1 MSFLLSDLRR
11 WEKVAARRVRT
22 PRTLFRK
29 SMANDGKDALSIL
42 TWNIFFQGG
51 MSLGGGRGSPE
62 FEARMKAVLSIID
75 ERNADARHD

>member
-1 MSFLLSDLRR
+1 
-11 WEKVAARRVRT
+11 
-22 PRTLFRK
+22 
-29 SMANDGKDALSIL
+29 MANDGKDALSIL